1 MIFGINSAIVLK
13 KNLIVNPSLIETSE
27 NKKQSFGVEGQIF
40 MIKKCPKQTLI
51 IFSSGN
57 INLFCSY

>member
-1 MIFGINSAIVLK
+1 MIFGINSAIVLN

-40 MIKKCPKQTLI
+40 MIK
-51 IFSSGN
+51 
-57 INLFCSY
+57 

>member
-40 MIKKCPKQTLI
+40 MIKKCPK
-51 IFSSGN
+51 
-57 INLFCSY
+57 